1 MSPTLRNCN
10 AAVSFESDCRIDN
23 AGSQSQTESECDE
36 NESCRRAEA
45 SLLMSTAAVPGMENA
60 IPVQYEV
67 LLVQAELLRTFAQ
80 R

>member
-1 MSPTLRNCN
+1 MKTSP
-10 AAVSFESDCRIDN
+10 AV
-23 AGSQSQTESECDE
+23 
-36 NESCRRAEA
+36 AEA
-45 SLLMSTAAVPGMENA
+45 SLLMGTAAVPGMENA